1 MPSSGFKIKVGLD
14 STAAERG
21 LANIG
26 RSAKR
31 LNRSMR
37 RLAGKGLKLATG
49 IGAASAAMGV
59 FAGIKFIKDSSRAAA
74 DFEKMALGFTS
85 IMGSADAAA
94 KRLKDIQE
102 FSIKTPFEPGELMR
116 ASKVLQALAGD
127 TAAIGEG
134 LTMVAD
140 ASASTGEDLEMVA
153 TNVGLLFQALTEG
166 GELGEASNQLMKL
179 GILSAD
185 VKKEMKTLF
194 DAAKKGEKGWLDSA
208 EALEMIQRGLS
219 RSQGAMEDFSRSI
232 AGKVSTMKGHWEML
246 QIALGTG
253 INRGLAEG
261 VDAMNQKIPEM
272 MAAAKKLGD
281 AIGLG
286 LGEAFQGNTRLLE
299 LQVSFVFAKLAEI
312 GAAIFLKTTSTLISH
327 GLTQIIPKILGHDRA
342 NLKRLGFTEED
353 LAGKQVMGEGFLA
366 ERMMQASR
374 DYDWKAAFAGT
385 QGFAGSEE
393 IQTEMLAVL
402 KQIRDERLKDAP
414 GWLKAWG
421 GPMMEDKWLDLKYQ

>member
-1 MPSSGFKIKVGLD
+1 MG
-14 STAAERG
+14 
-21 LANIG
+21 
-26 RSAKR
+26 
-31 LNRSMR
+31 

-49 IGAASAAMGV
+49 IGAATAAMGV

-153 TNVGLLFQALTEG
+153 TNVGLLFQALTKG

-185 VKKEMKTLF
+185 VKGEMKSLF

-219 RSQGAMEDFSRSI
+219 RSKGAMEDFSQSVV
-232 AGKVSTMKGHWEML
+232 GKVSTMKGHFEML
-246 QIALGTG
+246 QIAFGEG
-253 INRGLAEG
+253 INKGLVFG
-261 VDAMNQKIPEM
+261 IDAMNRKIPEM
-272 MAAAKKLGD
+272 IEGAKKLGD

-286 LGEAFQGNTRLLE
+286 IGQAIQGNTKLLE
-299 LQVSFVFAKLAEI
+299 LQVTFLFQKLAEI
-312 GAAIFLKTTSTLISH
+312 GAGVFTQAIGTFMGGIL
-327 GLTQIIPKILGHDRA
+327 PKIMQEKTRWFYEDTTLGKFMGGLQPGVRNATMGIWKGMEQPMADLFDFGDFQKMWA
-342 NLKRLGFTEED
+342 GEFGSGDKLDEVIAELKG
-353 LAGKQVMGEGFLA
+353 
-366 ERMMQASR
+366 
-374 DYDWKAAFAGT
+374 
-385 QGFAGSEE
+385 
-393 IQTEMLAVL
+393 
-402 KQIRDERLKDAP
+402 IRNERLKDAP

-421 GPMMEDKWLDLKYQ
+421 GPMIEDKWLDLKYQ